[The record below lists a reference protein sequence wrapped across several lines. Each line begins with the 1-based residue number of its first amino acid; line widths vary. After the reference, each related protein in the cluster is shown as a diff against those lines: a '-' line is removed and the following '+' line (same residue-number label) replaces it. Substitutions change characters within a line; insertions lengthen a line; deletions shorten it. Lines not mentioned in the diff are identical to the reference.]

1 MVKHGKTMCIIVC
14 DVIFQ
19 MCVHGQIDPSLVVIP
34 IGLWS
39 MLRGQSTKMPLPLCW
54 VCDRCLKRSHMACLT
69 LPLD

>member
-39 MLRGQSTKMPLPLCW
+39 MLCGQSTKIATML
-54 VCDRCLKRSHMACLT
+54 VCDRCLKGWHMACLT